1 MSEPIPTPESPATPQ
16 CCPSGTWWRL
26 PLLLAIVLAAIV
38 VARSTQNGLRGP
50 LSTAES
56 ASPSGAV
63 DTGKTVALEIDYGD
77 GKKREF
83 AALPWFQGMTVDDL
97 MTTGSREEDSFTYFV
112 QGDLAMTMLV
122 KIDESLNEGAAGR
135 NWTYTV
141 NGKPADRS
149 LAVYELQPG
158 DRVLWTFALPQ

>member
-1 MSEPIPTPESPATPQ
+1 MSEPAPTTDSAAATRSS
-16 CCPSGTWWRL
+16 PSGSWWRL

-38 VARSTQNGLRGP
+38 VARSSQNGLRGP
-50 LSTAES
+50 LSTSES
-56 ASPSGAV
+56 SPPPGAV
-63 DTGKTVALEIDYGD
+63 DSGKTVALEIDFGT
-77 GKKREF
+77 GQKREF
-83 AALPWFQGMTVDDL
+83 AAIPWFQGMTVDDL
-97 MTTGSREEDSFTYFV
+97 MTAASREKDSFQYFV

-141 NGKPADRS
+141 NGKAADRS

>member
-1 MSEPIPTPESPATPQ
+1 MSEPAPTAESAAPAQ
-16 CCPSGTWWRL
+16 SRSSVAWWRL

-38 VARSTQNGLRGP
+38 VARSSQNGLRGP
-50 LSTAES
+50 LSTVES
-56 ASPSGAV
+56 VPPPGA
-63 DTGKTVALEIDYGD
+63 DSGKTVALEIDYGD

-83 AALPWFQGMTVDDL
+83 AALPWFEGMTVDDL
-97 MTTGSREEDSFTYFV
+97 MTAGSREKDSFQYFV

-122 KIDESLNEGAAGR
+122 KIDQSLNEGAAGR

-141 NGKPADRS
+141 NGNPADRS